1 MMSMLLLM
9 LDMVNLLLGEHLLV
23 IHVCLINNESIVY
36 VTFKF
41 KWVPI
46 RLTSYFAG
54 EQPAPLRP
62 KSTRKRKVSVKV
74 LLDKTSKKKK
84 V

>member
-1 MMSMLLLM
+1 ML
-9 LDMVNLLLGEHLLV
+9 NLLLGEHLLV

-74 LLDKTSKKKK
+74 LLDKTSKKKGIAK
-84 V
+84 PDLICII